1 MHNSHEIPEQL
12 DQSGKPVILTE
23 NGGADA
29 VLLVA
34 GDYEKLR
41 QSSHLAICLAQAEQ
55 DIAKGKTRSVRDFLA
70 EFKRDKKI

>member
-1 MHNSHEIPEQL
+1 MHNSREILEQL

-55 DIAKGKTRSVRDFLA
+55 DIA
-70 EFKRDKKI
+70 